1 MNIKDFA
8 RLAGV
13 SPSTVSKIMNGKDDS
28 ISSETRRRVLELAKE
43 YNYYSSAGMAPS
55 AGRTLL
61 LGVIMP
67 SASLSGMTFQG
78 ILHAAQA
85 QGYCTIIC
93 ETADDGSDEFKRIT
107 TLCHHR
113 VDGVIW
119 EPAVKE
125 NLAFAEE
132 FKKQDTPY
140 TLINWEDELDESIS
154 INYQELGY
162 KATRTLIESRH
173 TNIACLLS
181 EGRRRHAF
189 YTGYKQCLFDHG
201 IPLQEDLVFY
211 GLSKALFGK
220 ISDGSVSGVVSSHY
234 HAALKLYEMAD
245 TLHYQMPYDFSLVSL
260 KNDGRE
266 TGNFPHISHYMVP
279 QYQFGEYICTQFLS
293 SVENRSQTGAPFAPD
308 IELSSRDTIDIP
320 ADLRSKSILVVG
332 SINVDNYLKL
342 DALPHSGKTVRT
354 THSSLYPGGKGLN
367 QAVGV
372 SRLGH
377 RAVLIGNVGNDAESD
392 LIYSAIREYNIDS
405 IGVRRC
411 SGSGTGKA
419 HIFLQSDGDSL
430 ISILSGANASLTAA
444 DISANRRLFENAEYC
459 LLQTEI
465 PEEAVEKTLDLAFRY
480 RLKTILKPSACTH
493 ISDRMLSQVSILAP
507 NLNEIEELCPNIPGL
522 DAKADYF
529 LQRGVSAV
537 IVTLGADGVYLK
549 TSRLEERIPAADFVS
564 VDSTGACDAFI
575 SALASYLLSGYDL
588 LSAVK
593 IANYAAGFS
602 ITREGTV
609 PALIDRNSLESY
621 VKRMDEKLLHLFD

>member
-1 MNIKDFA
+1 MNIKDLA

-28 ISSETRRRVLELAKE
+28 ISSETRSRVLGLAKE
-43 YNYYSSAGMAPS
+43 YNYYPYAGVSPVL
-55 AGRTLL
+55 GRTLL

-67 SASLSGMTFQG
+67 SASLSGMTLQG
-78 ILHAAQA
+78 ILHAAQK
-85 QGYCTIIC
+85 QGYCTVIC
-93 ETADDGSDEFKRIT
+93 ETADDGSDEYKRIT
-107 TLCHHR
+107 SLCHHR

-119 EPAVKE
+119 EPASRE
-125 NLAFAEE
+125 NLTLAGE
-132 FKKQDTPY
+132 FKKLDIPY
-140 TLINWEDELDESIS
+140 VLINWDDELEESLS
-154 INYQELGY
+154 INYQKLGY
-162 KATRTLIESRH
+162 QATQTLIDNRH

-189 YTGYKQCLFDHG
+189 YTGYRQCLFDHS
-201 IPLQEDLVFY
+201 IPLREDLVY
-211 GLSKALFGK
+211 QRLSRTLFGK
-220 ISDGSVSGVVSSHY
+220 ISDGSISGVVSSHY
-234 HAALKLYEMAD
+234 HAALSLYEMAD

-260 KNDGRE
+260 KNDSRE

-279 QYQFGEYICTQFLS
+279 QYQFGEYVCSQFLAT
-293 SVENRSQTGAPFAPD
+293 VENLPQTVQVFAPS
-308 IELSSRDTIDIP
+308 IELSSGDTIDIP
-320 ADLRSKSILVVG
+320 AGLRNKSILVVG

-377 RAVLIGNVGNDAESD
+377 RAVLIGNVGNDRDSD

-405 IGVRRC
+405 LGVKRC
-411 SGSGTGKA
+411 SGVDTGKA

-430 ISILSGANASLTAA
+430 ISILSGANDMLSAA
-444 DISANRRLFENAEYC
+444 DITANRRLFENAGYC

-465 PEEAVEKTLDLAFRY
+465 PDEAVAKTLDLAFRY

-493 ISDRMLSQVSILAP
+493 INDSLLSQVHILVP
-507 NLNEIEELCPNIPGL
+507 NLSEIEELCPDVPELG
-522 DAKADYF
+522 AKADYF
-529 LQRGVSAV
+529 LQRGVYAV
-537 IVTLGADGVYLK
+537 IVTLGPDGVYLK
-549 TSRLEERIPAADFVS
+549 TAQLEERIPAADFMS

-588 LSAVK
+588 VSAVK

-609 PALIDRNSLESY
+609 PALIDQNSLESY
-621 VKRMDEKLLHLFD
+621 IKRVDAALLNHI